1 MAYKLDKKGTKEE
14 RKESTPQ
21 RNIYTKFMKFLAW
34 KWEIE
39 SKEDVSKE
47 S

>member
-1 MAYKLDKKGTKEE
+1 MAYRLDKRGTKGDM
-14 RKESTPQ
+14 KELTPQ
-21 RNIYTKFMKFLAW
+21 RNIYIKYMKFLAW
-34 KWEIE
+34 KWEKE